1 MTIGQVSERTGVA
14 RSALHYYEELG
25 LVGSLRT
32 PGKQRRYA
40 RHMIR
45 RITLIS
51 VGRNLGISLTDI
63 ARALEPVPLDHR
75 PSEEDWQRA
84 SQAWIK
90 VLEQRR
96 KSIEQLEQRLTGCIG
111 CGCLSLEVCH
121 LLNPS
126 DQLAQDGIGARRLE
140 GK

>member
-1 MTIGQVSERTGVA
+1 MSERTGVA
-14 RSALHYYEELG
+14 RSALHYYEQLG

-32 PGKQRRYA
+32 AGRQRRYA

-51 VGRNLGISLTDI
+51 VGRNLGIPLADI

-84 SQAWIK
+84 SQEWIK

-96 KSIEQLEQRLTGCIG
+96 KTIEQLEQRLTGCIG
-111 CGCLSLEVCH
+111 CGCLSLQACH

-126 DQLAQDGIGARRLE
+126 DQLATEGNGARRLAE
-140 GK
+140 E